1 MTGNHKTLIVDD
13 DQGIRDSYDAIG
25 DTFYETI
32 KVEKSKMNRI
42 IAVDDEK
49 NNLKAIKRIFKDL
62 DCMMEFAQNGEEAL
76 NLVNDFK
83 PDLIL
88 LDIMMPGIDG
98 YEVCR
103 RLKSDIKTSEIM
115 VLLLSG
121 KSHLEDRLKGYEV
134 DADDYIT
141 KPYDSDELRAK
152 VKILLRLKNVQDEL
166 RILNQN
172 LEKLVEVRTREL
184 VKKERQAIIG
194 QMVQGIVHN
203 LRGPIMAV
211 GGRAEMAT
219 IIAKELIKKS
229 KDNFKASVES
239 VEKIIDNLDHLT
251 DAVNKTE
258 MMIDTLLV
266 KSRQEATDEKQQL
279 NINDLLVKELE
290 FLQPD
295 MDLKHNVKKNLILD
309 PSLPEIF
316 GIYSDFTQVIYNLI
330 ANALNAMDESTEK
343 ELTIITKYYDQNIYL
358 LFRDTGKG
366 ISTDNLERIFDPFF
380 TTKPKKGD
388 EKKGEATGTGLGLF
402 TCSEL
407 MKSYGATISVK
418 SKEGKWTTF
427 TVKIPVEGQSD

>member
-1 MTGNHKTLIVDD
+1 MTENKRILIVDD
-13 DQGIRDSYDAIG
+13 NQGIRDP
-25 DTFYETI
+25 YEGI

-42 IAVDDEK
+42 LAVDDEK

-62 DCMMEFAQNGEEAL
+62 DYMLEFAQSGEEAL

-103 RLKSDIKTSEIM
+103 RLKSDSKTSESM
-115 VLLLSG
+115 VLLLSA
-121 KSHLEDRLKGYEV
+121 KSYLEDRLKGYEV

-166 RILNQN
+166 RMLNQN

-203 LRGPIMAV
+203 LRGPLMAV

-219 IIAKELIKKS
+219 IIAKELIEKS
-229 KDNFKASVES
+229 KNDFKASMKS
-239 VEKIIDNLDHLT
+239 VEKIIHNLNHLT
-251 DAVNKTE
+251 DAVNKTG
-258 MMIDTLLV
+258 MMIDTLLI

-279 NINDLLVKELE
+279 NLNDLLVKELE

-295 MDLKHNVKKNLILD
+295 MDLKYNVEKNLHFD
-309 PSLPEIF
+309 PFLPDIF

-330 ANALNAMDESTEK
+330 GNALDAMLESTEK
-343 ELTIITKYYDQNIYL
+343 KLTIITKYYDQKIYL
-358 LFRDTGKG
+358 VFRDTGKG
-366 ISTDNLERIFDPFF
+366 ISSDNLERIFDPFF
-380 TTKPKKGD
+380 TTKPKKGT
-388 EKKGEATGTGLGLF
+388 EKKGEAAGTGLGLF

-407 MKSYGATISVK
+407 MKSYGAKISVK
-418 SKEGKWTTF
+418 SKPENGATF
-427 TVKIPVEGQSD
+427 TIEMPVEGQSG